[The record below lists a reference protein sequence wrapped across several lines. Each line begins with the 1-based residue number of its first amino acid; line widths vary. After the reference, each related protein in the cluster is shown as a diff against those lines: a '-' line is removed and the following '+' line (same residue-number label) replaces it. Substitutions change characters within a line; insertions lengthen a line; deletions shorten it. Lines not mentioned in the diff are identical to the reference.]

1 MRLLLSLLLVK
12 LLLRLVSGIRDQV
25 RWLVDVSEEQENSEW
40 EEWTEEYGYLA
51 SEIYNDIKS
60 TSHLLNVDDGNH
72 AKWHED
78 SLAVMIVLPFEHAM
92 AFSAE
97 SEINDFE
104 NSPLHSHVFAIISGL
119 ILASADAMDDSD
131 YEVDE

>member
-1 MRLLLSLLLVK
+1 M
-12 LLLRLVSGIRDQV
+12 SGIPVQL
-25 RWLVDVSEEQENSEW
+25 RWWADVSAEEEQADWNEW
-40 EEWTEEYGYLA
+40 SEEYGYLA
-51 SEIYNDIKS
+51 SEIYTDIKN
-60 TSHLLNVDDGNH
+60 TSHMLDVSDGSH
-72 AKWHED
+72 AKWHDD

-97 SEINDFE
+97 SLMNDFE

-131 YEVDE
+131 YEIDE

>member
-1 MRLLLSLLLVK
+1 MQLLWCVWRK
-12 LLLRLVSGIRDQV
+12 LLQLLVSGIPVQV
-25 RWLVDVSEEQENSEW
+25 RWSADVSAEEEQAEW
-40 EEWTEEYGYLA
+40 NEWNEEYGYLA
-51 SEIYNDIKS
+51 SEIYTDIKN
-60 TSHLLNVDDGNH
+60 TSHMLDVSDGNH
-72 AKWHED
+72 AKWHDD

-97 SEINDFE
+97 SLMNDFE

-131 YEVDE
+131 YEIDE

>member
-1 MRLLLSLLLVK
+1 MWA
-12 LLLRLVSGIRDQV
+12 IRDQV

-78 SLAVMIVLPFEHAM
+78 SLAVMIVLPFEQAM

>member
-12 LLLRLVSGIRDQV
+12 LLLRLVSVIRIPL
-25 RWLVDVSEEQENSEW
+25 RWLTEVSAEEENSEW
-40 EEWTEEYGYLA
+40 EDWAEEYGYLA
-51 SEIYNDIKS
+51 SEIYNDIKN

-72 AKWHED
+72 AKWHDD

-97 SEINDFE
+97 SMMNDFE

-119 ILASADAMDDSD
+119 ILASADVMDDSD
-131 YEVDE
+131 YEIDE

>member
-1 MRLLLSLLLVK
+1 MRLLLSLLLVR
-12 LLLRLVSGIRDQV
+12 LLLRLVSGIPVQL
-25 RWLVDVSEEQENSEW
+25 RWWADVSAEEEQADWNEW
-40 EEWTEEYGYLA
+40 SEEYGYLA
-51 SEIYNDIKS
+51 SEIYTDIKN
-60 TSHLLNVDDGNH
+60 TSHMLDVSDGSH
-72 AKWHED
+72 AKWHDD

-97 SEINDFE
+97 SLMNDFE

-131 YEVDE
+131 YEIDE

>member
-1 MRLLLSLLLVK
+1 VRLLLSLLLVR
-12 LLLRLVSGIRDQV
+12 LLLRLVSGIPVQL
-25 RWLVDVSEEQENSEW
+25 RWWADVSAEEEQADWNEW
-40 EEWTEEYGYLA
+40 SEEYGYLA
-51 SEIYNDIKS
+51 SEIYTDIKN
-60 TSHLLNVDDGNH
+60 TSHMLDVSDGSH
-72 AKWHED
+72 AKWHDD

-97 SEINDFE
+97 SLMNDFE

-131 YEVDE
+131 YEIDE

>member
-1 MRLLLSLLLVK
+1 M
-12 LLLRLVSGIRDQV
+12 SGIPVQLLWSV
-25 RWLVDVSEEQENSEW
+25 KVSAEEESAQW
-40 EEWTEEYGYLA
+40 EEWSEEYGYLA
-51 SEIYNDIKS
+51 SEIYTDIKNN
-60 TSHLLNVDDGNH
+60 SHLLDVSDGNH
-72 AKWHED
+72 AKWHDD
-78 SLAVMIVLPFEHAM
+78 SLAVMLVLPFEHAM

-97 SEINDFE
+97 SMINDFE

>member
-1 MRLLLSLLLVK
+1 MSV
-12 LLLRLVSGIRDQV
+12 IRIPL
-25 RWLVDVSEEQENSEW
+25 RWLTEVSAEEENSEW
-40 EEWTEEYGYLA
+40 EDWAEEYGYLA
-51 SEIYNDIKS
+51 SEIYNDIKN

-72 AKWHED
+72 AKWHDD

-97 SEINDFE
+97 SMINDFE

-119 ILASADAMDDSD
+119 ILASADVMDDSD
-131 YEVDE
+131 YEIDE